1 MSKQLSVGI
10 LNHIFSVF
18 PSLKMNWIKN
28 KFAKT
33 ERNHTWKWIFISTKN
48 GGIGYDLFWQE
59 RKINLEKFLNS
70 LNFVIYL
77 RRNDTEE
84 FLLNVLFSVW
94 NSDEVDLLFPFLLKI
109 GERREGGGYHI
120 HEVPVSMTPIIW
132 KLRELQKEIHIPKNS
147 L

>member
-10 LNHIFSVF
+10 LNHIFSVV

-70 LNFVIYL
+70 LNSVIYL
-77 RRNDTEE
+77 LWNDTEE

-94 NSDEVDLLFPFLLKI
+94 NSEKVYLLSHFYWRLGKE
-109 GERREGGGYHI
+109 GKGGGYHI